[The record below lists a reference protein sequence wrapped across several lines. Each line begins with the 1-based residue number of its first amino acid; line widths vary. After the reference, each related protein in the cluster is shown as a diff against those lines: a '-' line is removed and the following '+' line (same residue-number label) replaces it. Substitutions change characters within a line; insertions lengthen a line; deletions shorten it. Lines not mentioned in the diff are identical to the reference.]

1 MYSKDPLDQISTYY
15 LSAQS
20 LSNQSLGREK
30 NAPRLPE
37 NFKWQIQCLGTNL
50 KRLIMVV
57 ENAELAFS
65 GSAFSASSRD
75 NQPEIEA
82 LVQTCGDIGKTLGD
96 CTLFFFRDELH
107 SPSDR
112 DKSAYAAIS
121 FLSRGYHLKDLYR
134 RLAFHNI
141 KAGF

>member
-1 MYSKDPLDQISTYY
+1 MHSKDPLGQISIYY

-20 LSNQSLGREK
+20 LSNQSLSREK
-30 NAPRLPE
+30 NVPRLPE
-37 NFKWQIQCLGTNL
+37 NFKWQMQCLGTNL
-50 KRLIMVV
+50 KRLMMVI

-65 GSAFSASSRD
+65 DSAFSASSRD

-96 CTLFFFRDELH
+96 CTLFFKDELRF
-107 SPSDR
+107 PSDR
-112 DKSAYAAIS
+112 DKSAYAAASI
-121 FLSRGYHLKDLYR
+121 LSRGYHLKDLYR